1 MEDTGIKF
9 VNADDAGL
17 LLTIVTTE
25 GEIVRRCDT
34 VEDVTDMIK
43 RYGVASAA
51 FFSSDMDFATEENF
65 LEDGDAKKMWYAGE
79 EAA

>member
-1 MEDTGIKF
+1 MTDTGIRF

-17 LLTIVTTE
+17 LLTIITPE
-25 GEIVRRCDT
+25 GEIARRCDS
-34 VEDVTDMIK
+34 VEDVTYMIK
-43 RYGVASAA
+43 KYGVCNAA
-51 FFSSDMDFATEENF
+51 YFSSDMDFATEENF